1 MPGLVGIVTRLPQEQ
16 VREKLAR
23 MVATLRHRPDYVT
36 GMCMDET
43 MGVYTGWA
51 ARPGSFAAQLPL
63 VNETGELRLFFSGEE
78 FPAPDTLAG
87 LQARGH
93 SVDPQPAGY
102 LVHVAEEDAAFP
114 AGLNGRFHGLLAD
127 RRSGTA
133 TLFNDR
139 YGMHRIYYHQSA
151 DAFYFAAEAKAI
163 LAVCPHL
170 RVLDSRAL
178 GEFVSCGCVLENRTL
193 FQGIEA
199 LPPGSA
205 WTLRGGGVETRGQYF
220 HPREWEEQGEL
231 SEEAYYTQLRE
242 VFTRNLPRYF
252 SGTQDIGI
260 SLTGGL
266 DTRMIMA
273 WLPREREFPCYSFA
287 GMFRDCE
294 DVTVARKVAAAHGQ
308 THQIIPVADEFLKN
322 FGHYA
327 ERSVYLTDGCLPVNH
342 SADLYVNERAAAIAP
357 VRMTGNYG
365 GEVLRRVRAFKPMA
379 LTGGMFSRE
388 LDPLVE
394 TARHSYQ
401 SVIDTHPL
409 SFAVFRQAPWHHY
422 GLQALEQTQ
431 VTLRSPFLDNDLV
444 RTVFRAPASAC
455 RTSDTS
461 LRLIADGSAAMAA
474 IPTDRGKRLGKAGPL
489 DRAAAG
495 LLEFTAKAEYA
506 YDYGMPPWLARID
519 HILRPLHPERLF
531 LGRHKFYHYR
541 VWYRDFLGGYVKEI
555 LLDPRTLARPFFERK
570 TIEAMVGGHVG
581 GGENHTLGIHKALTL
596 ELIHRGLLE
605 TGGSA

>member
-23 MVATLRHRPDYVT
+23 MVAALKHQPDYVT
-36 GMCMDET
+36 GMCLDET

-78 FPAPDTLAG
+78 FPEPGTQAA
-87 LQARGH
+87 LQSRGH
-93 SVDPQPAGY
+93 VIDSPSGTY

-127 RRSGTA
+127 RRAGTA
-133 TLFNDR
+133 MLFNDR
-139 YGMHRIYYHQSA
+139 YGMHRIYYHQSP

-163 LAVCPHL
+163 LAVCPQL
-170 RVLDSRAL
+170 RVLDTRGL
-178 GEFVSCGCVLENRTL
+178 GEFVSCGCVLENRTI
-193 FQGIEA
+193 FKGIEV
-199 LPPGSA
+199 LPAGSA
-205 WTLRGGGVETRGQYF
+205 WTLRNGTVEARTQYF
-220 HPREWEEQGEL
+220 DPREWEEQGEL
-231 SEEAYYTQLRE
+231 TEEAYYTQLRE

-273 WLPREREFPCYSFA
+273 WLPKSREFPCYSFA
-287 GMFRDCE
+287 GMFRDCQ
-294 DVTVARKVAAAHGQ
+294 DVTIARRVAAACGQ
-308 THQIIPVADEFLKN
+308 THQVIPVADEFLKN

-327 ERSVYLTDGCLPVNH
+327 ERSVYLTDGCLAVNH
-342 SADLYVNERAAAIAP
+342 SADLYVNERAATIAP

-365 GEVLRRVRAFKPMA
+365 GEVLRRVRAFKPMP
-379 LTGGMFSRE
+379 LTGGMFSPE
-388 LDPLVE
+388 LNPLVE
-394 TARHSYQ
+394 AARRSYQ

-431 VTLRSPFLDNDLV
+431 VALRSPFLDNDLV

-455 RTSDTS
+455 RTTDIS

-474 IPTDRGKRLGKAGPL
+474 IPTDRGKRFGKNGLL
-489 DRAAAG
+489 DRAANQVQ
-495 LLEFTAKAEYA
+495 EFTAKAEYA
-506 YDYGMPPWLARID
+506 YDYGMPPWLAAID
-519 HILRPLHPERLF
+519 HLLRPLHPERLF

-541 VWYRDFLGGYVKEI
+541 VWYRDFLGDYVKQV
-555 LLDPRTLARPFFERK
+555 LLDPRTLSRSFFERK
-570 TIEAMVGGHVG
+570 TIEAMVRGHVG

-596 ELIHRGLLE
+596 ELLHRTLLE
-605 TGGSA
+605 TATP